1 MVTCI
6 GAGIAGRLHGRRR
19 LLSLPLLVQVD
30 HCELL
35 CVDGDVGQ
43 RDVVHGVGGQVVH
56 LLLLLISCTGCSC
69 LLFVV
74 AAPGH
79 RLLVKVLVQ
88 LAGRGRCL
96 VLRLQLLA
104 RLVLVRYVAD
114 LDDQRQATIALVR
127 QDVLDA
133 QLGVE
138 QLRLD
143 AVEY

>member
-35 CVDGDVGQ
+35 RVDGDVGQ

-56 LLLLLISCTGCSC
+56 LLLLLISSTGSC

-114 LDDQRQATIALVR
+114 LDDQRQATVALVR